1 MVKSIKKD
9 DDNLSKLIDMSDKIK
24 NKLLWHEDYVY
35 LDVPFNEKDEAVK
48 LGARWD
54 DVAKSW
60 CFKNDADLYYLQKW
74 DGSYFDNDIAEEM
87 GCFKE
92 DAISYDDIMESLIK
106 PETKIINKKQ

>member
-1 MVKSIKKD
+1 M
-9 DDNLSKLIDMSDKIK
+9 
-24 NKLLWHEDYVY
+24 
-35 LDVPFNEKDEAVK
+35 
-48 LGARWD
+48 
-54 DVAKSW
+54 AKSW

-106 PETKIINKKQ
+106 PETKIIKKKTITPIDDKTKKIIKKSNNIEISR